1 MDRTCPKCNKVFRYP
16 KYLRQHE
23 KRKTPCSPIL
33 EHENPGDNLRED
45 PELEKRKCRFCNR
58 LFASRDS
65 MLRHIRTACKIAPNK
80 KNGDK
85 GMELLYEHTLR
96 KQQAEIDELKAQNA
110 EMLGMMKQL
119 LAGQQ
124 GSNNVQ
130 GNNNLIDSQI
140 HQTNTFN
147 ISVFGHESL
156 EHVSPAV
163 MKRILDESRK
173 LPELALAAETAM
185 LKTAMLIYS
194 DPDHPENLTCYLP
207 NKKGDETLV
216 HTDAGWEVRPTRLVL
231 PPIAQTSKDEI
242 FQNQPYV
249 NVDDYGPLLIELR
262 DNEKRYTGG
271 QALRPILVRNKD
283 LLRRA
288 LETLPVAGDE

>member
-1 MDRTCPKCNKVFRYP
+1 MSTCGRCGKDFVYP
-16 KYLRQHE
+16 TKLRRHQ
-23 KRKTPCSPIL
+23 KRKTPCAPIL
-33 EHENPGDNLRED
+33 EKEDLPDKVQED
-45 PELEKRKCRFCNR
+45 PDLGKKKCRFCGR
-58 LFASRDS
+58 AFSSYSAMR
-65 MLRHIRTACKIAPNK
+65 RHVRNNCKIAPNK
-80 KNGDK
+80 KNGDA
-85 GMELLYEHTLR
+85 GMELLYEHTIR
-96 KQQAEIDELKAQNA
+96 KQQIQIAQ
-110 EMLGMMKQL
+110 LTTLVDRLLTSQQSGKQNPG
-119 LAGQQ
+119 AT
-124 GSNNVQ
+124 NDVQ
-130 GNNNLIDSQI
+130 GDHNSVGNQI
-140 HQTNTFN
+140 NQTNTFN
-147 ISVFGHESL
+147 ISVFGSESL
-156 EHVSPAV
+156 EHVNSAV

-173 LPELALAAETAM
+173 LPELALAAETAL

-194 DPDHPENLTCYLP
+194 DPEHPENLTCYLP

-231 PPIAQTSKDEI
+231 PPMAQTSKDEI
-242 FQNQPYV
+242 FQKQPYV